1 MKLHAVKRIMPW
13 SIRFLVGF
21 ALLWYLFSL
30 IDLTSI
36 LAAFQTANGDYL
48 AVAVVLVLPN
58 IGLQWLKWRFLLRK
72 GATVVRDYE
81 VTASLFC
88 GFALGLITPVR
99 LVEFGGRALMFPSDM
114 KMKIA
119 GLTLIDKA
127 ATMSV
132 TVATGVIASWLFAL
146 HTHWFYW
153 STWTVVLPAAFV
165 FIVTVI
171 VVTKRRAVWKWLR
184 YKGQHIRR
192 ADELMTKMENGF
204 AIFPTRDLLYVIL
217 LSSLFYLTFV
227 TQFYMFLNAFIDPGF
242 WWTTIA
248 IMTIMIAKTMAP
260 ALTLGELGVREGLSV
275 LLLGFLGISQAAAL
289 SSSLLLF
296 VTNILF
302 PSFIGVVFVFRVP
315 VVVRAAT

>member
-1 MKLHAVKRIMPW
+1 MKRHAVKHIMPW
-13 SIRFLVGF
+13 CIRFLVGF
-21 ALLWYLFSL
+21 TLLRYLISL
-30 IDLTSI
+30 IDMTSI
-36 LAAFQTANGDYL
+36 LAAFQTANGYYV
-48 AVAVVLVLPN
+48 AIAVVLVLPN
-58 IGLQWLKWRFLLRK
+58 IGLQWLKWRFLLRV
-72 GATVVRDYE
+72 GATIVRDYE

-88 GFALGLITPVR
+88 GFALGLVTPVR
-99 LVEFGGRALMFPSDM
+99 LGEFGGRALMFPSSM

-132 TVATGVIASWLFAL
+132 TVATGVIATWLFAL
-146 HTHWFYW
+146 RTHWFYW
-153 STWTVVLPAAFV
+153 SSWAVVLPAAFV
-165 FIVTVI
+165 FIVTFIVI
-171 VVTKRRAVWKWLR
+171 TKRRIVWEWMR
-184 YKGQHIRR
+184 CKGQHVRR
-192 ADELMTKMENGF
+192 ADELMTKMENGL
-204 AIFPTRDLLYVIL
+204 AIFPKRDLLYVIL

-227 TQFYMFLNAFIDPGF
+227 TQFYMFLNAFIDTGF

-302 PSFIGVVFVFRVP
+302 PSLIGAVFLFHVP
-315 VVVRAAT
+315 VVVRSAT